1 MDTNLNINENIDT
14 SSLIQGTLRKI
25 SSMAA
30 LNGQSSVIDQ
40 SQKAGFE
47 AAARGFE
54 SLFVHTL
61 IKEMKNA
68 MLGDDEENKDLQFG
82 ANTLQGYTDLL
93 FADHISKIGKGIGIA
108 SMLYKQM
115 TGEELPTITERNPSF
130 NIPISPY
137 TKPEAEDI
145 STGYKKQ
152 MKTINDVQ
160 PTILTSDSFLERMQ
174 SRLANYDDITREAS
188 RKYNIP
194 EELIKAVITVESAGK
209 PDAKSSAGAKGLMQL
224 MDGTAKDLGVGNSY
238 DPYQNIMGG
247 AKYLRQMLD
256 KFQGDVN
263 VALAAYNAGPGNV
276 EKYGGIPPFSETQS
290 YVKKVGKYHEI
301 YQNNMA

>member
-130 NIPISPY
+130 NIPIFIYFFINSYISFLSPSFLIP
-137 TKPEAEDI
+137 TA
-145 STGYKKQ
+145 
-152 MKTINDVQ
+152 TIN
-160 PTILTSDSFLERMQ
+160 TIISFVFTWYIIL
-174 SRLANYDDITREAS
+174 YFCPID
-188 RKYNIP
+188 
-194 EELIKAVITVESAGK
+194 
-209 PDAKSSAGAKGLMQL
+209 L
-224 MDGTAKDLGVGNSY
+224 MDL
-238 DPYQNIMGG
+238 
-247 AKYLRQMLD
+247 
-256 KFQGDVN
+256 
-263 VALAAYNAGPGNV
+263 
-276 EKYGGIPPFSETQS
+276 
-290 YVKKVGKYHEI
+290 
-301 YQNNMA
+301 